1 MKNSIE
7 VDQPDTPSPTRKVDL
22 IRFMPQPS
30 LSGDISLVGSKALTL
45 NVEDE
50 LFLFMNSV
58 MFNSARAALSLDGF
72 PAGLSCYTFEPNPNV
87 FSSGLVV
94 SLTKCV
100 QKYVNTKSR
109 DAPVSRALS
118 AKALL
123 AAQQYDVTPNF
134 SSACKNLS
142 LLLHSYVSNPDNGRS
157 HQSGVNVRLKSI
169 GSGLNSVENILIVMV
184 SVYLYLLVW
193 HRLLPNLACDESK
206 IMCLFTLLLLVG
218 YSVAGFDGVRAQPR
232 GGRRRQHTAL

>member
-1 MKNSIE
+1 MFFGLCSPSGVQLQVAPRKYGTSD

-22 IRFMPQPS
+22 IRLKPQPT
-30 LSGDISLVGSKALTL
+30 LSGDILVGSKALTL

-50 LFLFMNSV
+50 LFLFVNSV
-58 MFNSARAALSLDGF
+58 MFNSARASLSLDGF
-72 PAGLSCYTFEPNPNV
+72 PTGLSCYTFEPNPIV
-87 FSSGLVV
+87 FSSGLVNA
-94 SLTKCV
+94 LNKCV
-100 QKYVNTKSR
+100 QRHTSTISR

-123 AAQQYDVTPNF
+123 ATQQYDVTPNF

-157 HQSGVNVRLKSI
+157 HQSGVNVLLKSI

-184 SVYLYLLVW
+184 SVFLYRVQ
-193 HRLLPNLACDESK
+193 
-206 IMCLFTLLLLVG
+206 V
-218 YSVAGFDGVRAQPR
+218 
-232 GGRRRQHTAL
+232 